1 MAGFLVVLAFLALF
15 VLGFPVVLAIGIP
28 CIVYMFANGLPIDL
42 VAQRTLY
49 ALDSFPL
56 VAVPV
61 FLFVG
66 SLMNSAGISRYIYKF
81 ADTAVGRLPGGLA
94 QVNIFGSLIFAGMSG
109 SALADIGGL
118 GRIEID
124 AMRSKGFSAPFA
136 AAVTS
141 SSAIVGPIFPPS
153 IPLIIYGTVTGVSV
167 IQLLLGGILPGLL
180 CVLMLM
186 LMTGWLADAAQLPAH
201 RALADAGG
209 AVARLQAGVP
219 GDRRAGDP
227 DRRHARRVLHADRD
241 RVGDG
246 ALRDADQQPVLS
258 RADVEGVLDAA
269 FETIRASAGI
279 LLIVAVAALFGWI
292 LSVEQVP
299 QQLTGLML
307 SISTNPYVLLMIVN
321 VLLIVVGMFLDS
333 TTAILVIAPIIAKP
347 LVAAGVD
354 PVHLGMVVVFNLMIG
369 LLTPPMGLALFLVA
383 DIAKV
388 TMKEVLKEM
397 MPYYVPLGVDPAAH
411 HIHSRPDDVDSA
423 ARDGTL
429 TDGSP
434 VRCSHTAPHLGSWD

>member
-1 MAGFLVVLAFLALF
+1 MAGLLVILAFLALF
-15 VLGFPVVLAIGIP
+15 ILGFPVVLAIALP
-28 CIVYMFANGLPIDL
+28 CIVYMVANGLPLDL

-66 SLMNSAGISRYIYKF
+66 SLMNSAGISKYIYQF

-94 QVNIFGSLIFAGMSG
+94 QVNIFGSLVFAGMSG
-109 SALADIGGL
+109 SALADIGGI

-124 AMRSKGFSAPFA
+124 AMKDKGYNPAFA

-180 CVLMLM
+180 CVAALMA
-186 LMTGWLADAAQLPAH
+186 MTAFLAKRRNYP
-201 RALADAGG
+201 RAPRWPTLAE
-209 AVARLQAGVP
+209 LW
-219 GDRRAGDP
+219 
-227 DRRHARRVLHADRD
+227 
-241 RVGDG
+241 
-246 ALRDADQQPVLS
+246 RDAKPAIPAMLAPFILIVGMLLGFFTPT
-258 RADVEGVLDAA
+258 EIAA
-269 FETIRASAGI
+269 VTVVYTLAISLFFYNDLTWRNLYSAASETILASSAI
-279 LLIVAVAALFGWI
+279 LLIVAVAAMFGWI
-292 LSVEQVP
+292 LSVEMVP
-299 QQLTGLML
+299 QTLTMWML
-307 SISTNPYVLLMIVN
+307 SISKDPYILLLLVN
-321 VLLIVVGMFLDS
+321 ILLLIAGMFLDS

-347 LVAAGVD
+347 LIAAGVD

-388 TMKEVLKEM
+388 RMKDVLREM
-397 MPYYVPLGVDPAAH
+397 MPFYIPLGLTLLLITYVPWITTFIPRLALGP
-411 HIHSRPDDVDSA
+411 
-423 ARDGTL
+423 
-429 TDGSP
+429 
-434 VRCSHTAPHLGSWD
+434 

>member
-1 MAGFLVVLAFLALF
+1 M
-15 VLGFPVVLAIGIP
+15 LGFPVVLAIGIP
-28 CIVYMFANGLPIDL
+28 CVVYIFANGLPIDL

-66 SLMNSAGISRYIYKF
+66 SLMNSAGISRYIYAF
-81 ADTAVGRLPGGLA
+81 ADTAVGRMPGGLA

-124 AMRSKGFSAPFA
+124 AMRKKGFSAPFA

-167 IQLLLGGILPGLL
+167 IQLLLGGIVPGLL
-180 CVLMLM
+180 CVAMLM
-186 LMTGWLADAAQLPAH
+186 LMTWWLANRRKYPRAARWPSRGELWRDLKPAFP
-201 RALADAGG
+201 AIVAPVILIAGMLLG
-209 AVARLQAGVP
+209 WFTPTEIASVT
-219 GDRRAGDP
+219 
-227 DRRHARRVLHADRD
+227 VLYAILISSLFYRE
-241 RVGDG
+241 
-246 ALRDADQQPVLS
+246 LTWQ
-258 RADVEGVLDAA
+258 GVLDAA
-269 FETIRASAGI
+269 YETIRASAGI

-292 LSVEQVP
+292 LSVESVP
-299 QQLTGLML
+299 QKLTGIML
-307 SISTNPYVLLMIVN
+307 SISTNPYVLLFMVN
-321 VLLIVVGMFLDS
+321 VLLIIVGMFLDS

-388 TMKEVLKEM
+388 TMKDVLKEM
-397 MPYYVPLGVDPAAH
+397 MPYYVPLG
-411 HIHSRPDDVDSA
+411 I
-423 ARDGTL
+423 TL
-429 TDGSP
+429 LLITYVP
-434 VRCSHTAPHLGSWD
+434 EITTWVPRIALGR

>member
-1 MAGFLVVLAFLALF
+1 MEGFLVVLSFLVLF
-15 VLGFPVVLAIGIP
+15 VLGFPVVLAIGMP
-28 CIVYMFANGLPIDL
+28 CIAYIFLKDLPIDL

-66 SLMNSAGISRYIYKF
+66 SLMNSAGISRYIYRF
-81 ADTAVGRLPGGLA
+81 ADTATGRLPGGLA

-124 AMRSKGFSAPFA
+124 AMKKKGFSASFA

-167 IQLLLGGILPGLL
+167 IQLLLGGILPGLV
-180 CVLMLM
+180 CVAMLM
-186 LMTGWLADAAQLPAH
+186 LMTGWLAVRRNYPRAPRWPTAAELWRDFKPALPAI
-201 RALADAGG
+201 LAPVILIAGM
-209 AVARLQAGVP
+209 LAGFFTPTEIASVT
-219 GDRRAGDP
+219 
-227 DRRHARRVLHADRD
+227 VLYAMLISSLFYRELTW
-241 RVGDG
+241 RG
-246 ALRDADQQPVLS
+246 L
-258 RADVEGVLDAA
+258 LDAA
-269 FETIRASAGI
+269 YETIRASAGI

-292 LSVEQVP
+292 LSVELVP
-299 QQLTGLML
+299 QKLSAAML
-307 SISTNPYVLLMIVN
+307 AISTNPYVLLMIVN
-321 VLLIVVGMFLDS
+321 VLLLAVGMFLDS

-347 LVAAGVD
+347 LVMAGVD

-369 LLTPPMGLALFLVA
+369 LLTPPMGLALFLVT

-397 MPYYVPLGVDPAAH
+397 APYYIPLGL
-411 HIHSRPDDVDSA
+411 
-423 ARDGTL
+423 TL
-429 TDGSP
+429 LLITYVPGITTWIP
-434 VRCSHTAPHLGSWD
+434 RWALGN

>member
-1 MAGFLVVLAFLALF
+1 MVGVLIVVAFVALF
-15 VLGFPVVLAIGIP
+15 MLGFPVVLAIGIP
-28 CIVYMFANGLPIDL
+28 CIVYIFANGLPIDL
-42 VAQRTLY
+42 IAQRTLY

-66 SLMNSAGISRYIYKF
+66 SLMNSAGISHHIYKF
-81 ADTAVGRLPGGLA
+81 ADTATGRLPGGIA

-124 AMRSKGFSAPFA
+124 AMRKKGFSGGFA

-141 SSAIVGPIFPPS
+141 SSAIIGPIFPPS

-167 IQLLLGGILPGLL
+167 LQLLLGGIIPGLL

-186 LMTGWLADAAQLPAH
+186 LMTGFLAVRRNYPRAERLSTRTELWRDLKPALPAL
-201 RALADAGG
+201 LAPVILIAGMLAG
-209 AVARLQAGVP
+209 YFTPTEIASVTVLYTVLISSLFYRTLTWKGLLQA
-219 GDRRAGDP
+219 AY
-227 DRRHARRVLHADRD
+227 
-241 RVGDG
+241 
-246 ALRDADQQPVLS
+246 
-258 RADVEGVLDAA
+258 
-269 FETIRASAGI
+269 ETIHASAGI
-279 LLIVAVAALFGWI
+279 LLIVAIAALFGWI

-299 QQLTGLML
+299 QRLTDAML
-307 SISTNPYVLLMIVN
+307 AISKNPYVLLMIVN
-321 VLLIVVGMFLDS
+321 VLLIFVGMFLDS

-354 PVHLGMVVVFNLMIG
+354 PVHLGMVIVFNLMIG
-369 LLTPPMGLALFLVA
+369 LLTPPMGLALYLVA

-388 TMKEVLKEM
+388 SMKEVLKEM
-397 MPYYVPLGVDPAAH
+397 LPYYIPLA
-411 HIHSRPDDVDSA
+411 I
-423 ARDGTL
+423 TL
-429 TDGSP
+429 LLITYIPSLTTWLPQLAFGGP
-434 VRCSHTAPHLGSWD
+434 

>member
-1 MAGFLVVLAFLALF
+1 MEGFIVVAAFVGLF

-28 CIVYMFANGLPIDL
+28 CIVYILAKGLPVDL
-42 VAQRTLY
+42 IAQRTLY

-66 SLMNSAGISRYIYKF
+66 SLMNSAGISRYIYQF
-81 ADTAVGRLPGGLA
+81 ADTATGRLPGGLA

-124 AMRSKGFSAPFA
+124 AMKKKGFSPAFA

-180 CVLMLM
+180 CVAMLM
-186 LMTGWLADAAQLPAH
+186 LMTAWLAMRRGYPRAPRWPTAKELWRDFKPAAPAI
-201 RALADAGG
+201 AAPVILIAGMLLG
-209 AVARLQAGVP
+209 YFTPTEIASVTVLYAVLISGLFYRELTWKG
-219 GDRRAGDP
+219 
-227 DRRHARRVLHADRD
+227 L
-241 RVGDG
+241 
-246 ALRDADQQPVLS
+246 
-258 RADVEGVLDAA
+258 LDAA
-269 FETIRASAGI
+269 YETIRASAGI

-299 QQLTGLML
+299 QALTGWML
-307 SISTNPYVLLMIVN
+307 SISTNPYALLFIVN
-321 VLLIVVGMFLDS
+321 LLLLVVGMFLDS

-369 LLTPPMGLALFLVA
+369 LLTPPMGLALFLVG
-383 DIAKV
+383 DIARV
-388 TMKEVLKEM
+388 SMKDVLKAM
-397 MPYYVPLGVDPAAH
+397 APYYVPLA
-411 HIHSRPDDVDSA
+411 I
-423 ARDGTL
+423 TL
-429 TDGSP
+429 LLITYIPGITTWIP
-434 VRCSHTAPHLGSWD
+434 TWALGN

>member
-1 MAGFLVVLAFLALF
+1 MEGFVVVLVFLILF
-15 VLGFPVVLAIGIP
+15 MLGFPVVLAIGIP
-28 CIVYMFANGLPIDL
+28 CIVYIFANGLPIDL

-180 CVLMLM
+180 CVAMLM
-186 LMTGWLADAAQLPAH
+186 LMTGWLAMRRKYPRTERWPTRHELWRDFKPAFP
-201 RALADAGG
+201 AIVAPVILIAGMLLG
-209 AVARLQAGVP
+209 WFTPTEIASVTVLYAVLVSSLFYRELTWK
-219 GDRRAGDP
+219 
-227 DRRHARRVLHADRD
+227 
-241 RVGDG
+241 
-246 ALRDADQQPVLS
+246 
-258 RADVEGVLDAA
+258 GVLDASY
-269 FETIRASAGI
+269 ETIRASAGI

-292 LSVEQVP
+292 LSVESVP
-299 QQLTGLML
+299 QKLTAIML
-307 SISTNPYVLLMIVN
+307 TISTNPYVLLMLVN
-321 VLLIVVGMFLDS
+321 VLLIIVGMFLDS
-333 TTAILVIAPIIAKP
+333 TTAILVIAPILAKP

-388 TMKEVLKEM
+388 TMKDVLREM
-397 MPYYVPLGVDPAAH
+397 APYYVPLAVTLLLITYVPAITTWIPKLA
-411 HIHSRPDDVDSA
+411 
-423 ARDGTL
+423 
-429 TDGSP
+429 
-434 VRCSHTAPHLGSWD
+434 LGP

>member
-1 MAGFLVVLAFLALF
+1 MEGFLVIGAFLALF
-15 VLGFPVVLAIGIP
+15 MLGFPVVLAIGLP
-28 CIVYMFANGLPIDL
+28 CLMYIFVNGLPIDL
-42 VAQRTLY
+42 IAQRTLY

-66 SLMNSAGISRYIYKF
+66 SLMNSAGISRTIYQF

-124 AMRSKGFSAPFA
+124 AMRKKGFNPAFA
-136 AAVTS
+136 GAVTGA
-141 SSAIVGPIFPPS
+141 SAIVGPIFPPS

-180 CVLMLM
+180 CVAMLM
-186 LMTGWLADAAQLPAH
+186 LMTGWLAMRRKYPRTERWPTLRELWRDFKPAFPAIMAPVILIAGMLLGFFTPTEIASVTVLYAVLISSLYY
-201 RALADAGG
+201 RELTWKGVIDAGY
-209 AVARLQAGVP
+209 
-219 GDRRAGDP
+219 
-227 DRRHARRVLHADRD
+227 
-241 RVGDG
+241 
-246 ALRDADQQPVLS
+246 
-258 RADVEGVLDAA
+258 
-269 FETIRASAGI
+269 ETVRASAGI

-292 LSVEQVP
+292 LSVELVP
-299 QQLTGLML
+299 QKLTALML
-307 SISTNPYVLLMIVN
+307 EISTNPYVLLFIVN
-321 VLLIVVGMFLDS
+321 LLLLLVGMFLDS

-369 LLTPPMGLALFLVA
+369 LLTPPMGLALFLVG
-383 DIAKV
+383 DIARV
-388 TMKEVLKEM
+388 SMKDLLREM
-397 MPYYVPLGVDPAAH
+397 MPYYVPLA
-411 HIHSRPDDVDSA
+411 I
-423 ARDGTL
+423 TL
-429 TDGSP
+429 LLITYVPGLTTWIP
-434 VRCSHTAPHLGSWD
+434 RLALGQ

>member
-1 MAGFLVVLAFLALF
+1 VSGFIVLLAFLALF

-28 CIVYMFANGLPIDL
+28 CVVYMLFNDLPLELI
-42 VAQRTLY
+42 AQRTLY

-56 VAVPV
+56 IAVPV

-66 SLMNSAGISRYIYKF
+66 SLMNSAGISRFIYTF
-81 ADTAVGRLPGGLA
+81 ADTATGRLPGGLA

-109 SALADIGGL
+109 SALADIGGI

-124 AMRSKGFSAPFA
+124 AMRSKGFNAPFA

-141 SSAIVGPIFPPS
+141 ASAIVGPIFPPS

-180 CVLMLM
+180 CVVALM
-186 LMTGWLADAAQLPAH
+186 LMTGWLALRRDYPRAERWPTFSELWHDMAPALPAILAPAILIVGMLVGFFTPTEIASVTVAYTLLIS
-201 RALADAGG
+201 ALYY
-209 AVARLQAGVP
+209 RELTWK
-219 GDRRAGDP
+219 
-227 DRRHARRVLHADRD
+227 
-241 RVGDG
+241 
-246 ALRDADQQPVLS
+246 
-258 RADVEGVLDAA
+258 GVLDAA
-269 FETIRASAGI
+269 YETIRASAGI

-299 QQLTGLML
+299 QTLTEAML
-307 SISTNPYVLLMIVN
+307 GFSTNPYVLLVIVN
-321 VLLIVVGMFLDS
+321 LLLLLVGMFLDS

-383 DIAKV
+383 DIARV
-388 TMKEVLKEM
+388 SMREVLREM
-397 MPYYVPLGVDPAAH
+397 GPYYVPLLITLLLITFVPAITTWIPRLA
-411 HIHSRPDDVDSA
+411 V
-423 ARDGTL
+423 GQ
-429 TDGSP
+429 
-434 VRCSHTAPHLGSWD
+434 

>member
-1 MAGFLVVLAFLALF
+1 MEGFLVVVAFLGLF
-15 VLGFPVVLAIGIP
+15 MLGFPVVLAIGIP
-28 CIVYMFANGLPIDL
+28 CIVYIFANGLPIDL

-66 SLMNSAGISRYIYKF
+66 SLMNSAGISRYIYAF
-81 ADTAVGRLPGGLA
+81 ADTAVGRMPGGLA

-124 AMRSKGFSAPFA
+124 AMRKKGFSAPFA

-167 IQLLLGGILPGLL
+167 IQLLLGGIVPGLL
-180 CVLMLM
+180 CVAMLM
-186 LMTGWLADAAQLPAH
+186 LMTWWLAKRRKYPRAARWPSRGELWRDLKPAFP
-201 RALADAGG
+201 AIIAPVILIAGMLLG
-209 AVARLQAGVP
+209 WFTPTEIASVT
-219 GDRRAGDP
+219 
-227 DRRHARRVLHADRD
+227 VLYAILISSLFYRE
-241 RVGDG
+241 
-246 ALRDADQQPVLS
+246 LTWQ
-258 RADVEGVLDAA
+258 GVLDAA
-269 FETIRASAGI
+269 YETIRASAGI

-292 LSVEQVP
+292 LSVESVP
-299 QQLTGLML
+299 QKLTGLML
-307 SISTNPYVLLMIVN
+307 SISTNPYVLLMLVN
-321 VLLIVVGMFLDS
+321 VLLIIVGMFLDS

-388 TMKEVLKEM
+388 TMKDVLKEM
-397 MPYYVPLGVDPAAH
+397 MPYYIPLG
-411 HIHSRPDDVDSA
+411 I
-423 ARDGTL
+423 TL
-429 TDGSP
+429 LLITYVP
-434 VRCSHTAPHLGSWD
+434 EITTWVPRIALGR

>member
-1 MAGFLVVLAFLALF
+1 MEGFLVVLVFLVLF

-28 CIVYMFANGLPIDL
+28 CVVYIFANGLPVDL

-66 SLMNSAGISRYIYKF
+66 SLMNSAGISRYIYQF
-81 ADTAVGRLPGGLA
+81 ADTAVGRMPGGLA

-124 AMRSKGFSAPFA
+124 AMRKKGFSSPFA

-180 CVLMLM
+180 CVAMLM
-186 LMTGWLADAAQLPAH
+186 AQTWWLALRRNYPRAAKWPSMADLWRDFKPAFP
-201 RALADAGG
+201 AIVAPVILIAGMLLG
-209 AVARLQAGVP
+209 WFTPTEIASVTVLYAVLISSLFYRELTWQ
-219 GDRRAGDP
+219 
-227 DRRHARRVLHADRD
+227 
-241 RVGDG
+241 
-246 ALRDADQQPVLS
+246 
-258 RADVEGVLDAA
+258 GVLDAA
-269 FETIRASAGI
+269 YETIRASAGI

-292 LSVEQVP
+292 LSVESVP
-299 QQLTGLML
+299 QKLTAIML
-307 SISTNPYVLLMIVN
+307 SISTNPYVLLLLVN
-321 VLLIVVGMFLDS
+321 ALLIIVGMFLDS

-397 MPYYVPLGVDPAAH
+397 MPYYIPLAITLLLITYVPAITTWIPRLALGP
-411 HIHSRPDDVDSA
+411 
-423 ARDGTL
+423 
-429 TDGSP
+429 
-434 VRCSHTAPHLGSWD
+434 